1 MQLRMELLEAPAS
14 PAQLWE
20 ALSDEQRDV
29 VVTTLASLMAKT
41 EIHAKEINHE

>member
-1 MQLRMELLEAPAS
+1 MQLRMELPGTPAP

-20 ALSDEQRDV
+20 TLTDEQRKA

-41 EIHAKEINHE
+41 EIRKEEITHE